1 MIFPVKVGRISS
13 FSQVQ
18 RKGIEISG
26 RFMTVVLQ
34 GVVEAQDGSVKE
46 DMDPIHGGQYNTC
59 V

>member
-1 MIFPVKVGRISS
+1 MIFPVKVGRISY

-46 DMDPIHGGQYNTC
+46 DMDPMHGR
-59 V
+59 